1 MSGPGVTMGEALA
14 AFRGRHGQALTAA
27 GGRILIIKVGPL
39 KLPMINPGYLDLHD
53 LHHVILDVPPTI
65 LGEAEVS
72 AFELR
77 TGCPSWLVAF
87 ICTSSLVVA
96 FFVSP
101 RRALAAWRRF
111 KGYPKNLYGEGARFH
126 EILAEPVTS
135 VREQILR
142 GESA

>member
-1 MSGPGVTMGEALA
+1 MSSSDVTMGEALA
-14 AFRGRHGQALTAA
+14 SFRAQHGQALTTAS
-27 GGRILIIKVGPL
+27 GRILIIEVGPL
-39 KLPMINPGYLDLHD
+39 KLPMPNPGYLDLHD

-87 ICTSSLVVA
+87 ICMSSLVVA

-101 RRALAAWRRF
+101 RRVLAAWKRF
-111 KGYPKNLYGEGARFH
+111 SGHRKNLYGDGAH
-126 EILAEPVTS
+126 LPQLLGQPVSS
-135 VREQILR
+135 VREGLLTFP
-142 GESA
+142 